1 LPERQIIISC
11 EHGGHEVPEPYAA
24 LFHDHATLLASHRG
38 WDPGA
43 LALAEALVARLEAPL
58 FSTTVSRLLID
69 HNRSLSHP
77 ALFSEI
83 SRALSDPDRE
93 RLIDHYYLPHRQ
105 KVLDAVSRAIGS
117 GRQVLHLAIHS
128 FTPVLAGKVRRADL
142 GLLYDP
148 ARRHERQLCQGWQA
162 AIKKACP
169 DLTIR
174 RNYPY
179 RGQSDGLATW
189 LRGRFQPADY
199 LGIEVELNQ
208 ARLAAGEQGRIAE
221 LLARTL
227 SSCLAISLAGSNQP
241 CPISTLHYDQSPLPP
256 GGEGLG
262 WGGAATTAGSIL
274 SQNPNDTG
282 DPSQEVVA
290 IVDAENRVIGQAT
303 RREMRRRNLI
313 HRATYILVFNQK
325 EQLFVQKRTQS
336 KDIYPGYFDVAAG
349 GVVLSGEDYEESAQR
364 ELHEELGLT
373 AELEFLFDR
382 YFEDDRNK
390 VWGRVYRCR
399 HEGPFVLQESEV
411 ESGAFMMPAEILAAE
426 KERADFTPDGL
437 AILEQ
442 LISAGGRDYCPP
454 PGSSSVHRVRRRGRR

>member
-1 LPERQIIISC
+1 MPERQIIISC

-43 LALAEALVARLEAPL
+43 LAVAEELAARLEAPL
-58 FSTTVSRLLID
+58 FFTTVSRLLID
-69 HNRSLSHP
+69 HNRSLRHP

-83 SRALSDPDRE
+83 SRALPGPDHQ

-105 KVLDAVSRAIGS
+105 KILAAVSRAIDS

-128 FTPVLAGKVRRADL
+128 FTPVLAGQVRRADL

-148 ARRHERQLCQGWQA
+148 ARSHERQLCQGWQA
-162 AIKKACP
+162 AIKKAGP

-189 LRGRFQPADY
+189 LRGRCHLADY
-199 LGIEVELNQ
+199 LGIEVEINQ
-208 ARLAAGEQGRIAE
+208 ARLTTVGEQRTIAD
-221 LLARTL
+221 LLAQTL
-227 SSCLAISLAGSNQP
+227 PPCLDSKVQCEL
-241 CPISTLHYDQSPLPP
+241 SPLPP
-256 GGEGLG
+256 GEGSVQSTLEVG
-262 WGGAATTAGSIL
+262 RARVGGAGTHAGGKS
-274 SQNPNDTG
+274 SQTPSDTN

-303 RREMRRRNLI
+303 RREMRRQNLI
-313 HRATYILVFNQK
+313 HRATYILVFNHQG
-325 EQLFVQKRTQS
+325 QLFVQKRTQT

-349 GVVLSGEDYEESAQR
+349 GVVLDGETYEESARR
-364 ELHEELGLT
+364 ELREELGVT

-382 YFEDDRNK
+382 YFEGDRNK

-411 ESGAFMMPAEILAAE
+411 ESGAFMMPAEILAAAND
-426 KERADFTPDGL
+426 RANFTPDGL

-442 LISAGGRDYCPP
+442 LATAPAGSQKVGAT
-454 PGSSSVHRVRRRGRR
+454 